1 MTVPAQ
7 SRGSKATPARSES
20 CPTQTALY
28 RFFGE
33 NGELLYVGITKRLLT
48 RWREHSRD
56 YATTWWPLVRSN
68 TVHWYANRT
77 EAGRAERYAI
87 RTENPLYNVMH
98 TPRNKVPH
106 GSKAGRESQT
116 EQRGDSLLDVLMEHF
131 PGRSFTT
138 SDAIGVAESSP
149 SGVQKNINALVI
161 RGLVVIVGA
170 RHMVSSGLPRRSSTL
185 YAIPINEWVDAE
197 TGQPLSAERIPSD
210 TPKPREKRL
219 PVPKQRTPVRR
230 NTSVQRVAEKEPA
243 SPLPAVVTFTSG
255 AALLKELGLVDSITR
270 DGVRFISK
278 SPDWP
283 FGPGKQHQYGKAAG
297 ATTMDTT
304 VFLEYFRSGPRR
316 GGTGRRPSTEV
327 PIPSLKGLGAS
338 SER

>member
-7 SRGSKATPARSES
+7 PGAPKATSERSES
-20 CPTQTALY
+20 RATQTALY

-33 NGELLYVGITKRLLT
+33 DGELLYVGITKRLLT

-56 YATTWWPLVRSN
+56 YATTWWPMVRSN
-68 TVHWYANRT
+68 TVLWYPNRT

-87 RTENPLYNVMH
+87 HTEKPLYNVMH
-98 TPRNKVPH
+98 TARNKVPQ
-106 GSKAGRESQT
+106 GTRASRESQT
-116 EQRGDSLLDVLMEHF
+116 EQRGDSLLEVLIEHF
-131 PGRSFTT
+131 PGRPFTT
-138 SDAIGVAESSP
+138 SDAIGVAKSSA
-149 SGVQKNINALVI
+149 SGVQKNMNALVI

-170 RHMVSSGLPRRSSTL
+170 RHAVTSGLPRRSSTL
-185 YAIPINEWVDAE
+185 YSLPLNEWIDGE
-197 TGQPLSAERIPSD
+197 TSEPLAPERIPSE
-210 TPKPREKRL
+210 TPKPRDKRL
-219 PVPKQRTPVRR
+219 PVPKQRTTIRK
-230 NTSVQRVAEKEPA
+230 NTSAQRVVEKELT

-283 FGPGKQHQYGKAAG
+283 FGPGKTHQYGKAAG

-316 GGTGRRPSTEV
+316 GGTGRRSSIELPAPSDTGSEV
-327 PIPSLKGLGAS
+327 TS
-338 SER
+338 